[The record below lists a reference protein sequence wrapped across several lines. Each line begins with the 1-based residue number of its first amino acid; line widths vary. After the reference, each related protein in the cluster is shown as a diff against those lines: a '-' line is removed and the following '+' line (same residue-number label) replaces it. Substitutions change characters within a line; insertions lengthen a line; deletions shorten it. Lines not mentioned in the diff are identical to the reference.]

1 MIVMPILVQVPE
13 GRSGC
18 VVFKVDPLS
27 SAANTLKVMDVV
39 LEVEDVPIAD
49 DGTVQFRDD
58 ERVEF
63 SHIVR
68 SKHIGEQLQLR
79 ILRNGEIQEVRMSQD
94 FCTGLYHLLMICS
107 IVQCYSFPCSHI
119 LWTIAASTQL
129 SDS

>member
-1 MIVMPILVQVPE
+1 MGHLGLPEAIPLLVQVPE

-27 SAANTLKVMDVV
+27 SAADTLKVMDVV

-68 SKHIGEQLQLR
+68 SKHIGEQLRLR
-79 ILRNGEIQEVRMSQD
+79 ILRDGKIQEVSKPPRPRFS
-94 FCTGLYHLLMICS
+94 FISCTGVVKHMTTFYL
-107 IVQCYSFPCSHI
+107 SFPS
-119 LWTIAASTQL
+119 
-129 SDS
+129 